1 MSTAALTTLLQR
13 AEAERDTLAMAL
25 QRLEDQLRRQQ
36 LQADQLGGYRGEYQQ
51 RWANNFARGG
61 APEIVHCYQSFMGR
75 IDDAITQQQAQAQHT
90 AAHRDRLRADLVAAE
105 MRVAS
110 VRKLVERRLAEQRQA
125 DQRREQRHAD
135 ELAQRRRLGD
145 TRPAPL
151 SPH

>member
-13 AEAERDTLAMAL
+13 AETERDTLAAAL
-25 QRLEDQLRRQQ
+25 QRVEEQLRRQQ

-51 RWANNFARGG
+51 RWATNFSRGG
-61 APEIVHCYQSFMGR
+61 APEIVHCYQSFMLR
-75 IDDAITQQQAQAQHT
+75 IDDAISQQHAQTAHT

-105 MRVAS
+105 LRVAS
-110 VRKLVERRLAEQRQA
+110 VRKLVERRLAEQRSA
-125 DQRREQRHAD
+125 EQRREQRHAD
-135 ELAQRRRLGD
+135 EMAQRRRLGD